1 MTSSL
6 GLSCFLLGSRGC
18 RVRPLGLH
26 VVLEI
31 QVRGP
36 HAPRNAAGLFLR
48 GVSDAVSVH
57 DYWDQYNDY
66 CHFFKELNENHPA
79 AKDLTKTSTFREWKK
94 RQLNCVETDTGTET
108 ETFEPEEGEIAPPD
122 RQPPDTQ
129 AEPEE
134 YLDILEAPVHEIQPP
149 AIDINNLDDRIQQI
163 IDNLQEDDAQR
174 RLLNED
180 DHLAQDADEGI
191 ELDVETELQ
200 AIIEPFDYEL
210 EIDF

>member
-1 MTSSL
+1 MPRSKVENAKYLREWRKKSKDQKRFNKPL
-6 GLSCFLLGSRGC
+6 
-18 RVRPLGLH
+18 RVYMELKYR
-26 VVLEI
+26 
-31 QVRGP
+31 
-36 HAPRNAAGLFLR
+36 
-48 GVSDAVSVH
+48 
-57 DYWDQYNDY
+57 DQYNDY
-66 CHFFKELNENHPA
+66 CHFFKKLNENHPA

-94 RQLNCVETDTGTET
+94 RQLNCVETDTGT

-163 IDNLQEDDAQR
+163 IDDLQEDDALR

-180 DHLAQDADEGI
+180 DHLVQDADKGI